1 MTLPLVH
8 TQRIRKSKRSM
19 FKTGLMTLVAASATM
34 AICVDSAYAQRA
46 NRNNQEPAPAEGRQF
61 GAKTGA
67 IVLAA
72 QEFMA
77 ADNYGAA
84 VGELNKALG
93 IPDINPYERSVINQM
108 LGSSYYEMD
117 QYSQAISSFENAIS
131 AGGLLPNEASNL
143 RVNIAQLLI
152 ASDQFARGAQML
164 EDWNRNGGQL
174 KPQHV
179 EMLYQAW
186 VQAEQY
192 SRALP
197 WAERWFNAAS
207 PKERKHFDVLNFLYN
222 NLNMPGKQ
230 ADIVKQMINR
240 WPEEN
245 QLWDAWASMLA
256 TGGREGEA
264 FEVSKMLYLGGAYS
278 SEPDLLKV
286 VQYYSYYDMPYQAA
300 QILEREMNG
309 GKISESPE
317 RLVQLSDLLRQS
329 REYKKAIPVL
339 ERAAAASGKAK
350 LYADLGEA
358 YFNLGNCEKSEA
370 AFRKAM
376 DLGFDRGKS
385 WILIATCRY
394 DAAAT
399 EDRVKCPN
407 VQTED
412 EVYAA
417 LSGLK
422 STAPWFTKRDDAIK
436 AFDNVPVSSTE
447 AKNGRKWK
455 TFINAEKD
463 AITDRC
469 IFEVNV
475 RKEQCFIAIR
485 QAYSNT
491 VFTGGEFILEDE
503 TCLTYKPAFDA
514 LYRKDKKDEE

>member
-1 MTLPLVH
+1 VKRTLIH
-8 TQRIRKSKRSM
+8 TQNVTGSKKRLFKS
-19 FKTGLMTLVAASATM
+19 GLMALLMTSGTM
-34 AICVDSAYAQRA
+34 AICADTAFAQRA
-46 NRNNQEPAPAEGRQF
+46 KRNNQSEAPAEGRQF
-61 GAKTGA
+61 TSKTGT

-72 QEFMA
+72 QEYMA

-84 VGELNKALG
+84 IGELNKALG

-108 LGSSYYEMD
+108 LGSSYYESN
-117 QYSQAISSFENAIS
+117 QYNQAINAFENAIS

-222 NLNMPGKQ
+222 NLGMPGKQ
-230 ADIVKQMINR
+230 SDIVKQMINR
-240 WPEEN
+240 WPEDKS
-245 QLWDAWASMLA
+245 LWDAWASMLMQ
-256 TGGREGEA
+256 GGREAEA

-278 SEPDLLKV
+278 TQQDLLRV

-300 QILEREMNG
+300 QILEREMNAG
-309 GKISESPE
+309 RINKDAD

-329 REYKKAIPVL
+329 REYERAIPVL
-339 ERAAAASGKAK
+339 EQAASASGQAK

-358 YFNLGNCEKSEA
+358 YFNLGNCAKSED
-370 AFRKAM
+370 AFRNAM
-376 DLGFDRGKS
+376 DKGFDRGKS
-385 WILIATCRY
+385 WVLIATCRY
-394 DAAAT
+394 DAAAK
-399 EDRVKCPN
+399 EDRVKCPD
-407 VQTED
+407 VRTEK
-412 EVYAA
+412 EVVGA
-417 LSGLK
+417 LNELQKTS
-422 STAPWFTKRDDAIK
+422 PWYTKRDDAVK
-436 AFDNVPVSSTE
+436 AFNNVPASSSE
-447 AKNGRKWK
+447 AKNARKWK
-455 TFINAEKD
+455 SFINAEKQS
-463 AITDRC
+463 ITDRC
-469 IFEVNV
+469 VFEVNV

-485 QAYSNT
+485 QAYANV
-491 VFTGGEFILEDE
+491 VFEGGFKLDDE
-503 TCLTYKPAFDA
+503 SCSSYIPAFDA
-514 LYRKDKKDEE
+514 KYRKKKDEDE